1 MISYLPKNY
10 TSHMLPISTCLY
22 AQLWCALNRSVRKN
36 SEASVI
42 SEILFLKSLYDINL
56 WIIFRVDL
64 LISEISDI
72 VKCIKCPWSKYIRSN
87 WTQWYFNANYPESYH
102 CRIWFKVV
110 WVNGHFEDFLK
121 FDLQYRYLAEFQIRI
136 IWIKLYLLFY

>member
-1 MISYLPKNY
+1 MITTLCKLLKSLNFIYDDIIPAKKNY
-10 TSHMLPISTCLY
+10 TSHMLPISSCLY

-42 SEILFLKSLYDINL
+42 SEILFLKSLYDISP

-72 VKCIKCPWSKYIRSN
+72 IKCIKCRWTNYVRSN
-87 WTQWYFNANYPESYH
+87 WKQRYFKANYSESYH
-102 CRIWFKVV
+102 CSKLSDQSRVFLRIVF
-110 WVNGHFEDFLK
+110 F
-121 FDLQYRYLAEFQIRI
+121 
-136 IWIKLYLLFY
+136 